1 MPVSANLEKSIV
13 LVAAALTAV
22 ACGSEVTSSS
32 SGGGGDAGATAT
44 SSSGVGGA
52 GGASSGQGGSAQGG
66 SGGGALL
73 CNPGLVAC
81 AMPAP
86 TCPVGEVASVEG
98 GCWGPCV
105 PVLSCQPD
113 ASCDGCAGFCAA
125 YEAWTVEYRC
135 VMPTV
140 QCAALACVCLAQYL
154 CVAPYDACVD
164 GDPPNGL
171 DVQCEC
177 PTC

>member
-1 MPVSANLEKSIV
+1 MPVRFILDNSVV
-13 LVAAALTAV
+13 LVAVALTAV
-22 ACGSEVTSSS
+22 ACGSEVSSSS
-32 SGGGGDAGATAT
+32 SGGGGDAGGTT
-44 SSSGVGGA
+44 SSGSGGV
-52 GGASSGQGGSAQGG
+52 GGASSGAGGGGQGG
-66 SGGGALL
+66 SGGGAVL
-73 CNPGLVAC
+73 CNPGLVEC

-86 TCPVGEVASVEG
+86 TCPIGEVASVEG

-113 ASCDGCAGFCAA
+113 DSCDGCTGFCAA

-154 CVAPYDACVD
+154 CVGSYDACVD
-164 GDPPNGL
+164 GDPPSGL
-171 DVQCEC
+171 DVHCGC
-177 PTC
+177 PDC